1 MFAGMILPLHFKH
14 LKPGLGLAGLAGML
28 APWIAVGLF
37 WLWLRSAWAAIL
49 AYHAL
54 ILLLPGRRLRDVAR
68 GWNTGL
74 ILASVLPC
82 LLAGPLTW
90 LLLPSMVRTP
100 VGEWL
105 ASFGLSGSALYLMA
119 PYYGLVHPVLEQAHW
134 GPLRARPGLALPA
147 SAMFAGYHGL
157 VLSTVMEP
165 TWIAVCIVVLFA
177 SSLAWTAMQRKTGGL
192 MVPVLSHAAA
202 DAGMIVAALLL
213 ASDRF

>member
-1 MFAGMILPLHFKH
+1 MKRFDRNW
-14 LKPGLGLAGLAGML
+14 LGSAGML
-28 APWIAVGLF
+28 APWIAVGVF
-37 WLWLRSAWAAIL
+37 WLWLRSAWATIL
-49 AYHAL
+49 VYHAL
-54 ILLLPGRRLRDVAR
+54 MLLLPGRRLRDVTR
-68 GWNTGL
+68 GWSARL
-74 ILASVLPC
+74 ALASAVPC

-105 ASFGLSGSALYLMA
+105 ASYGLSGWTLFLIV

-165 TWIAVCIVVLFA
+165 VWIVVCIAVLFA
-177 SSLAWTAMQRKTGGL
+177 SSLAWTAIHRRTGGL
-192 MVPVLSHAAA
+192 MVPALSHAAA

-213 ASDRF
+213 TSDRF